1 MSPARRKYACSEGA
15 WRSTVRVFS
24 AADSAWPST
33 WPPNTY
39 LVPMSRLW
47 PRNRLS
53 SRRSSD
59 SRSISSET
67 GEGIR
72 ESYRKPFQR
81 HRGEHRVPRESWAG
95 IALAPH
101 PPRRVVAGRDVVG
114 VEVLVAGDRAQ
125 RRQSRAEVPQP
136 FAERLD
142 LLRGV
147 CLVHRL

>member
-1 MSPARRKYACSEGA
+1 
-15 WRSTVRVFS
+15 FS

-67 GEGIR
+67 GEGIL

-81 HRGEHRVPRESWAG
+81 HRGEHRVPRELRAG

-101 PPRRVVAGRDVVG
+101 PPRRVVAGRDVLG
-114 VEVLVAGDRAQ
+114 VEVLVAGNRAQ
-125 RRQSRAEVPQP
+125 RRQPRAQVPQQ
-136 FAERLD
+136 FDEGLD
-142 LLRGV
+142 LRRCVRLI
-147 CLVHRL
+147 HRLVARVQPVREAAAV